1 MTVSTEKNRSWWR
14 RYLAFPLIYKLGIA
28 LVLGAVV
35 GLLVGPDIAVVKPL
49 GTVFLRLLQMMV
61 VPVVVFTL
69 VAGVSSGSAGQFG
82 RVGVK
87 IMVYYTLTTMVA
99 ITLGLALASLF
110 QPGAGLTLPEGTES
124 APKEA
129 PPLNEVLMNIV
140 PTNPISAMVEGD
152 MLAVLFFAL
161 VFGLALG
168 VLRSSEDERLAG
180 LGENMR
186 RFFEAGAEVTF
197 VAIRGIL
204 EYAPIGV
211 FALLAVTLGETGMDA
226 LAPLAVLTATVYGG
240 VAVQILLYCL
250 ILLVFGHSVRG
261 FFAAAKEPM
270 LMSFVT
276 RSSSGTL
283 PVSMRAAEKM
293 GVDEGVYG
301 FTLPLG
307 ATINMDGTAVY
318 VGAAVIF
325 VANVAGVHLSL
336 TELISVAL
344 VGVLASVGTAG
355 VPGAGLIML
364 SLAITQAGLPFGPV
378 ALVAGIDA
386 LLDMVRSMCNVTGDL
401 AGTRI
406 VDGGARR
413 RRRVFPARQRDGIA
427 AAGEGS
433 TASASAH

>member
-1 MTVSTEKNRSWWR
+1 MSDEKNRSWWR
-14 RYLAFPLIYKLGIA
+14 RYLAFPLIYKLAIA
-28 LVLGAVV
+28 LVLGAAV
-35 GLLVGPDIAVVKPL
+35 GLLVGPEIAVIEPL
-49 GTVFLRLLQMMV
+49 GTIFLRLLQMMV

-69 VAGVSSGSAGQFG
+69 VVGVSSGSAGQFG

-87 IMVYYTLTTMVA
+87 IMVYYMLTTVVA
-99 ITLGLALASLF
+99 IALGLALASLV
-110 QPGAGLTLPEGTES
+110 QPGNGLVLPEGAGAE
-124 APKEA
+124 PKEA
-129 PPLNEVLMNIV
+129 PPLKEVLINIV

-152 MLAVLFFAL
+152 MLAVLLFAL

-168 VLRSSEDERLAG
+168 VLRGSGDERLAG
-180 LGENMR
+180 LGEGMR

-197 VAIRGIL
+197 IAIRGIL

-226 LAPLAVLTATVYGG
+226 VAPLAMLTATIYGG
-240 VAVQILLYCL
+240 VAVQVLLYCG
-250 ILLVFGHSVRG
+250 LLLLFGHSLRR
-261 FFAAAKEPM
+261 FFSAAKEPM

-318 VGAAVIF
+318 VGASVIF
-325 VANVAGVHLSL
+325 VANVAGVDLSF
-336 TELISVAL
+336 TELVSVAL

-386 LLDMVRSMCNVTGDL
+386 FLDMIRSLCNVTGDL
-401 AGTRI
+401 AGSRI
-406 VDGGARR
+406 VDGGNRKKKRRAR
-413 RRRVFPARQRDGIA
+413 
-427 AAGEGS
+427 AAGAGVGRGS
-433 TASASAH
+433 TAPGAAG

>member
-1 MTVSTEKNRSWWR
+1 MTVNSAPRRNWWQ
-14 RYLAFPLIYKLGIA
+14 RYLAFPLIYKLAIA
-28 LVLGAVV
+28 LVLGAVT
-35 GLLVGPDIAVVKPL
+35 GLVVGPEIAVIEPL
-49 GTVFLRLLQMMV
+49 GTIFLRLLQMMV
-61 VPVVVFTL
+61 IPVVVFTL
-69 VAGVSSGSAGQFG
+69 VTGVSSGSAGQFG

-87 IMVYYTLTTMVA
+87 IMVYYMLTTMVA
-99 ITLGLALASLF
+99 ITLGLALASLV
-110 QPGAGLTLPEGTES
+110 QPGEGLVLPEGTES

-129 PPLNEVLMNIV
+129 PPLKEVLINIV
-140 PTNPISAMVEGD
+140 PTNPVSAMVEGD

-168 VLRSSEDERLAG
+168 VLRNSADQRLAG
-180 LGENMR
+180 LGESMR
-186 RFFEAGAEVTF
+186 QFFDAGAEVTF
-197 VAIRGIL
+197 IAIRGIL

-211 FALLAVTLGETGMDA
+211 FALLAVTLGETGADA
-226 LAPLAVLTATVYGG
+226 LAPLAMLTATIYGG
-240 VAVQILLYCL
+240 VAIQILLYCL
-250 ILLVFGHSVRG
+250 LLLLFGHSVRR
-261 FFAAAKEPM
+261 FFSAAKEPM

-318 VGAAVIF
+318 VGASVIF
-325 VANVAGVHLSL
+325 VANVAGVDLTL
-336 TELISVAL
+336 TELVSVAL

-386 LLDMVRSMCNVTGDL
+386 FLDMIRSLCNVTGDL
-401 AGTRI
+401 AGARI
-406 VDGGARR
+406 VDDSDRKKRRARKAVGTGRGATAAE
-413 RRRVFPARQRDGIA
+413 PAQ
-427 AAGEGS
+427 
-433 TASASAH
+433 

>member
-1 MTVSTEKNRSWWR
+1 MSVQKKQSWWR
-14 RYLAFPLIYKLGIA
+14 RYLAFPLIYKLAIA
-28 LVLGAVV
+28 LVLGAVT
-35 GLLVGPDIAVVKPL
+35 GLLVGPEIAVIEPL
-49 GTVFLRLLQMMV
+49 GTIFLRLLQMMI
-61 VPVVVFTL
+61 VPVVLFTL
-69 VAGVSSGSAGQFG
+69 VTGVSSGSAGQFG

-87 IMVYYTLTTMVA
+87 IMVYYMLTTVVA
-99 ITLGLALASLF
+99 ITLGLTLASLVN
-110 QPGAGLTLPEGTES
+110 PGAGLTLPAGTET

-129 PPLNEVLMNIV
+129 PALQDVLIGIV

-152 MLAVLFFAL
+152 MLSVLFFAL

-168 VLRSSEDERLAG
+168 ALRNSEDKRLAG
-180 LGENMR
+180 LGESMR
-186 RFFEAGAEVTF
+186 QFFEAGAEITF
-197 VAIRGIL
+197 IAIRGIL

-226 LAPLAVLTATVYGG
+226 LAPLALLTATIYGG
-240 VAVQILLYCL
+240 AAVQVLLYCV
-250 ILLVFGHSVRG
+250 LLVLFGHSLRT
-261 FFAAAKEPM
+261 FFSAAREPM

-301 FTLPLG
+301 FSLPLG

-325 VANVAGVHLSL
+325 VANVAGVDLSI
-336 TELISVAL
+336 TELVSVAL

-364 SLAITQAGLPFGPV
+364 SMAITQAGLPFGPV

-386 LLDMVRSMCNVTGDL
+386 FLDMGRSLCNVTGDL
-401 AGTRI
+401 AGARI
-406 VDGGARR
+406 VDRGGKRKRR
-413 RRRVFPARQRDGIA
+413 SRVERQESTPG

-433 TASASAH
+433 TAAASGAH